1 MLDLTAPRWIVIAA
15 AALIAVHLA
24 LALSS
29 ARLKSPTADEYT
41 YISTA
46 YLYDKTGDF
55 RLDRTHPPL
64 VRLLIGAPLQWL
76 GLNEP
81 PLQQD
86 RWDGPISLR
95 LGYDI
100 GWKMLL
106 DGSNDPQRILFWSRL
121 PVMLLSCGLAGLLFM
136 WGRRLYG
143 AWGGLLTLALYC
155 FSPNILAHARLATLD
170 LGACFFMTLALYAFA
185 RFRAAA
191 SWKRTLA
198 AGVTLGLALSAKA
211 TGLLL
216 APVILAAL
224 MLKQGDSRLR
234 DPQYWRSVLCDGAV
248 IFATA
253 VAALLLTYGFP
264 FKPVYYWDTLQN
276 VFYKSLHSGEGAVDV
291 PGMPHL
297 NYAFYLLGDY
307 STQGWPYYSLVAFLA
322 KTPVAILLALAVAFI
337 SKKRW
342 RGWTDGLILG
352 TIALLFIASAFNRV
366 NIGLRH
372 ILPVYPLLF
381 LYLGRLALLPKLRR
395 QKAGLSCLLAWFIIS
410 SCVAFP
416 DYLPYFNE
424 LAGGAQSGHKI
435 LDDSNLDWGQDLGR
449 LKAVAV
455 KHKGEPFYIATNWMF
470 DPAAYSFEAQRLQ
483 DEQIAN
489 PPKGVIAVGKHWAV
503 RHRISRRS
511 PAYFDWLD
519 KYQPIGEVG
528 GSIWL
533 FEFQ

>member
-1 MLDLTAPRWIVIAA
+1 MPDITAPRWTQIAA

-24 LALSS
+24 LALGS

-76 GLNEP
+76 DLNMPPRQQELWDEP
-81 PLQQD
+81 VSQ
-86 RWDGPISLR
+86 R

-121 PVMLLSCGLAGLLFM
+121 PVMLLSCGLAGLLFV

-143 AWGGLLTLALYC
+143 DGGGLLTLALYC

-170 LGACFFMTLALYAFA
+170 LGACFFMTLALYAFD
-185 RFRAAA
+185 RQRAAA
-191 SWKRTLA
+191 SWKWTLA
-198 AGVTLGLALSAKA
+198 AGAALGLALSAKA

-224 MLKQGDSRLR
+224 MLKQGASGLKDQQHWRRALR
-234 DPQYWRSVLCDGAV
+234 DGAV
-248 IFATA
+248 IFATTA
-253 VAALLLTYGFP
+253 VVLLLTYGFP
-264 FKPVYYWDTLQN
+264 FKPIYYWDTLQN

-322 KTPVAILLALAVAFI
+322 KTPVAILLALMIAFI
-337 SKKRW
+337 STQRW

-372 ILPVYPLLF
+372 ILPIYPLLF
-381 LYLGRLALLPKLRR
+381 LYLGRLALLPKRR
-395 QKAGLSCLLAWFIIS
+395 WQKAGLSCLMIWFIIS

-416 DYLPYFNE
+416 DYLPY
-424 LAGGAQSGHKI
+424 
-435 LDDSNLDWGQDLGR
+435 
-449 LKAVAV
+449 
-455 KHKGEPFYIATNWMF
+455 
-470 DPAAYSFEAQRLQ
+470 
-483 DEQIAN
+483 
-489 PPKGVIAVGKHWAV
+489 
-503 RHRISRRS
+503 
-511 PAYFDWLD
+511 
-519 KYQPIGEVG
+519 
-528 GSIWL
+528 
-533 FEFQ
+533 